1 MPDAGSSSY
10 IVTTG
15 PGRTSTIDPLT
26 LKSSSTL
33 SSSRALRSS
42 AALSIVVLPVAGAA
56 LGRLIGGNWYLY
68 RRSRD
73 ACFALGRPAVDGDR
87 RRPAL
92 TGAAV
97 GRASGRDRRCLD
109 GYDTGVPRT

>member
-1 MPDAGSSSY
+1 MLRAISSASATTRLALMPDAGSSSY

-56 LGRLIGGNWYLY
+56 LDRKSVVEGKSGSVRVNLGV
-68 RRSRD
+68 RRI
-73 ACFALGRPAVDGDR
+73 LKQKKQE
-87 RRPAL
+87 
-92 TGAAV
+92 
-97 GRASGRDRRCLD
+97 
-109 GYDTGVPRT
+109 